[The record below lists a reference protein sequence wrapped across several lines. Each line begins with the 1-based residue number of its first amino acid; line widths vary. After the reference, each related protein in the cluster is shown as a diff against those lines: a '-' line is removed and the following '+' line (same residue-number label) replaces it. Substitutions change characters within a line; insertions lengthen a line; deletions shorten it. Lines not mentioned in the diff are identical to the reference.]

1 MADPGVPHVPPLQA
15 GLLGGRMAPTL
26 GLGKI
31 GVPLDKSG
39 GVVRETSSR
48 NAMKHRLPTPR
59 ASALTALSFSPPIIP
74 RHTDLSLHSRYFC
87 VNMSCGC

>member
-39 GVVRETSSR
+39 GVVRETSFR
-48 NAMKHRLPTPR
+48 NAMKHRLPTPGLQPSR
-59 ASALTALSFSPPIIP
+59 RYLLLRQSSPDTHIYLYTYDTFVLT
-74 RHTDLSLHSRYFC
+74 
-87 VNMSCGC
+87 